1 MREFRTSYGAPCTL
15 QRETSWLLARLTGT
29 CGQEGRLWAS
39 DEGEKHL
46 SSPRRVI
53 NGLVQAEFDKWPRIP
68 RNEKKANGQE
78 VS

>member
-15 QRETSWLLARLTGT
+15 QRETSWLLAHLTGT

-46 SSPRRVI
+46 SSPRRVRS
-53 NGLVQAEFDKWPRIP
+53 VEEAPEQAILRGII
-68 RNEKKANGQE
+68 RCL
-78 VS
+78 